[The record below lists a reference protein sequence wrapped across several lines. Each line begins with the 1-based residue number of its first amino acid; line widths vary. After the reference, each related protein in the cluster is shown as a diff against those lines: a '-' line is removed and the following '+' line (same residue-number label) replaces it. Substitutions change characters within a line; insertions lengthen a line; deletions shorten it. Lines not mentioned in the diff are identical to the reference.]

1 MIAQGPF
8 EELLRTH
15 DLPAKLNDLDA
26 FMRTH
31 HSYAGPYARPS
42 PTRPH
47 PTNNNRSNA
56 APTTDGKEFGR
67 LPPAHLVA
75 LRLAQPKRDAI
86 AQLRQ
91 QVEQLEWQNG
101 QRQQELAAQQESL
114 TRRLAHVHDTQR
126 LYEEAVAQLLAT
138 PSGEMETL
146 VDRMVHQTVPTG
158 L

>member
-1 MIAQGPF
+1 MPG
-8 EELLRTH
+8 RTRVH
-15 DLPAKLNDLDA
+15 RRRA
-26 FMRTH
+26 
-31 HSYAGPYARPS
+31 
-42 PTRPH
+42 H
-47 PTNNNRSNA
+47 PTNTSHSSA
-56 APTTDGKEFGR
+56 AHPTGGKELGR

-91 QVEQLEWQNG
+91 QVEQLEWRNG

-114 TRRLAHVHDTQR
+114 ARRLAHVHDTQR